1 MMDPD
6 KHPARP
12 RKEALASA
20 LFFLLC
26 LCLGLIVLA
35 AQARA
40 AVPGPVAQSG
50 AATPCCIERR

>member
-12 RKEALASA
+12 RKEAVASA
-20 LFFLLC
+20 LFFVLC

-35 AQARA
+35 AQAR
-40 AVPGPVAQSG
+40 VAQSG
-50 AATPCCIERR
+50 AATPCCIER

>member
-6 KHPARP
+6 KHQART

-20 LFFLLC
+20 LFFVLC

-40 AVPGPVAQSG
+40 DVPGPVAHTGG
-50 AATPCCIERR
+50 ANPCCIER